1 MPRSRLEVRGLG
13 ATAAPVRE
21 EIPFSGGSRRGT
33 IALLFRARRTWRR
46 GNRPVHIAAMPEE
59 TPLLGES
66 TVMRQVRHLVARV
79 AGSEAPV
86 LLRGESGTGKEVA
99 ARMIHRLSPRAAEPF
114 LRLNCAAIPGEL
126 LESELFGYEAGA
138 FTGAARRK
146 LGKFEMAAGGTLLL
160 DEISE
165 MQASLQAKMLH
176 ILQDGEFSRLGAEH
190 SQRAGARVLAASN
203 IALETAVAEGR
214 FRADL
219 FYRLNVVTIRLPP
232 LRERSED
239 IPLLGEYFLRK
250 YGAACGWA
258 GLGEELGAGLQGYSW
273 PGNVRELENV
283 MRRLVILGDSRQ
295 ALEELR
301 YGREAAGPGAA
312 RLEAKPAASNYELRP
327 GLVEIGKRAAWQ
339 AERAAILAALEQT
352 RWNRRQASRL
362 LRISYK
368 ALHNKLRLIQREA
381 GEAAGMPGRF
391 GPQGVPA
398 APTRRAASA

>member
-1 MPRSRLEVRGLG
+1 
-13 ATAAPVRE
+13 
-21 EIPFSGGSRRGT
+21 
-33 IALLFRARRTWRR
+33 
-46 GNRPVHIAAMPEE
+46 MPEE

-86 LLRGESGTGKEVA
+86 LLRGESGTGKEVV

-203 IALETAVAEGR
+203 SALEAAVAEGR

-250 YGAACGWA
+250 YGAAYGWA
-258 GLGEELGAGLQGYSW
+258 GLGEELRAGLQGHSW

-312 RLEAKPAASNYELRP
+312 WLEAKPAASNGELRP

-381 GEAAGMPGRF
+381 GEAGGMPARV
-391 GPQGVPA
+391 GPHGVPA

>member
-1 MPRSRLEVRGLG
+1 
-13 ATAAPVRE
+13 
-21 EIPFSGGSRRGT
+21 
-33 IALLFRARRTWRR
+33 
-46 GNRPVHIAAMPEE
+46 MPEE
-59 TPLLGES
+59 TPLLGEAA
-66 TVMRQVRHLVARV
+66 VMRQVRHLVARV
-79 AGSEAPV
+79 AGCEAPV

-99 ARMIHRLSPRAAEPF
+99 ARMIHRLSPRATEPF
-114 LRLNCAAIPGEL
+114 LRLNCAAIPSEL

-165 MQASLQAKMLH
+165 MHASLQAKMLH

-203 IALETAVAEGR
+203 IALEPAVAEAR

-219 FYRLNVVTIRLPP
+219 FYRLNVVAIRLPP

-250 YGAACGWA
+250 YGADQGWV
-258 GLGEELGAGLQGYSW
+258 GLGGELRAGLQGHFW

-283 MRRLVILGDSRQ
+283 IRRLVILGDEGQ

-301 YGREAAGPGAA
+301 YGREASGSGAA
-312 RLEAKPAASNYELRP
+312 RAEAKAAAGSWGGETS
-327 GLVEIGKRAAWQ
+327 LVEIGKRAAWE

-352 RWNRRQASRL
+352 RWNRRQAARM

-368 ALHNKLRLIQREA
+368 ALHNKLRLIKRET
-381 GEAAGMPGRF
+381 GEGPALPARL
-391 GPQGVPA
+391 GPQGVAA
-398 APTRRAASA
+398 APARRAASA